1 MEFFGSGSK
10 KTVRFVNPENPKKP
24 EKSAKIPLAGVL
36 NVGDGIIR
44 NLEDTIRSLEATIG
58 ELEKDLKDAEFSLKS
73 VFAKNNIL
81 IADNQKLYAQVQK
94 LRGESTNQNKS
105 IYDLTIENQK
115 LKAKNQKLNA
125 ENENASR
132 LMNDILTNSQSN
144 SVNSTL
150 STVFPQSN
158 ASNPRRL
165 TTNDGSNN
173 EPDVIPDVISNVISN
188 VKKSNSNN
196 GTICELPV
204 KNLGSSVPEGYFSSV
219 YYSSGVDNTDF
230 MKRVSEMNNE
240 QKYNTNEQNRF
251 TFAPDCARGGLYGYN
266 LNNTSNDGGS
276 LNTFSSPTVTS
287 NKTKFNP
294 FSLPAPTST
303 KQNSWSDA

>member
-1 MEFFGSGSK
+1 MAFFGSK
-10 KTVRFVNPENPKKP
+10 KTVRFVNPVNPEKP

-44 NLEDTIRSLEATIG
+44 SLKAQLG
-58 ELEKDLKDAEFSLKS
+58 ELENNLKDTEFSLES
-73 VFAKNNIL
+73 VLAKNDKLTAKNDRL
-81 IADNQKLYAQVQK
+81 MADNQKFYALIEK
-94 LRGESTNQNKS
+94 LRRESTNQNKS
-105 IYDLTIENQK
+105 IYDLTLENQKLIEENQK
-115 LKAKNQKLNA
+115 LKV
-125 ENENASR
+125 ENKNASG
-132 LMNDILTNSQSN
+132 LIDNILNSSQSN

-158 ASNPRRL
+158 VSNPRRL

-173 EPDVIPDVISNVISN
+173 EPDVIPDVIPD
-188 VKKSNSNN
+188 VKIFNSNN
-196 GTICELPV
+196 GTRCELPF

-219 YYSSGVDNTDF
+219 YYSSGVDNTEF

-240 QKYNTNEQNRF
+240 EKSNTNEQNRF

-266 LNNTSNDGGS
+266 LKNTSNDGGS

-294 FSLPAPTST
+294 FSLST
-303 KQNSWSDA
+303 TQNAWSNA

>member
-1 MEFFGSGSK
+1 MAFSGSGSK
-10 KTVRFVNPENPKKP
+10 KTVRFVNH

-36 NVGDGIIR
+36 NVGDDI
-44 NLEDTIRSLEATIG
+44 IRSLKATIG
-58 ELEKDLKDAEFSLKS
+58 ELEKDLKDAEFSLGS
-73 VFAKNNIL
+73 VLAKNDTLTAKNDRLRVDNEKFYTQDQEFRRASIKQNEL
-81 IADNQKLYAQVQK
+81 IHKLT
-94 LRGESTNQNKS
+94 L
-105 IYDLTIENQK
+105 ENQELNK
-115 LKAKNQKLNA
+115 KNKRLND

-132 LMNDILTNSQSN
+132 LMNEILTNSQSN

-150 STVFPQSN
+150 STVFPKSN
-158 ASNPRRL
+158 VSNPRRL

-196 GTICELPV
+196 GTRCELPV

-219 YYSSGVDNTDF
+219 YYSSGVDNTEF
-230 MKRVSEMNNE
+230 LKEVSEMNNE
-240 QKYNTNEQNRF
+240 QNRF
-251 TFAPDCARGGLYGYN
+251 TFEPDCARGGLYGYN
-266 LNNTSNDGGS
+266 LKNTSNDGGS